1 MKVFYTYL
9 GGGRMLQ
16 SQSVGGEF
24 EIHVTLVNAQD
35 PFFAYKISKATF
47 FQNLR
52 GKNDRIDILEI
63 SFFDHFNELA
73 GIGSLIRSSDAGNF
87 SRYLDLRVINKC
99 VAKDLLYCDDVSVL
113 SLHFVAEAEFSCVYH
128 RVYFKDEIR

>member
-1 MKVFYTYL
+1 MKGFYRYM
-9 GGGRMLQ
+9 GGGRILQ

-87 SRYLDLRVINKC
+87 SRYLDLGLISKC
-99 VAKDLLYCDDVSVL
+99 VAKDLLYCGDGLVL
-113 SLHFVAEAEFSCVYH
+113 SLRFVAEAQFSFVDH
-128 RVYFKDEIR
+128 R